1 MNGWVNEFIGFIG
14 FVEFIE
20 LNQVVAG
27 FSLRKIIVDSSK

>member
-1 MNGWVNEFIGFIG
+1 MSGWVNEFIGFIG

-20 LNQVVAG
+20 LNQVAAG

>member
-1 MNGWVNEFIGFIG
+1 MSGWVGEFIVFIG

-20 LNQVVAG
+20 LNQVAAG